1 MSEQAQTA
9 QTKEARD
16 ERIRAMV
23 IAWLREA
30 FETGDYRLLNRGG
43 ATPSK
48 DYYIQIRN
56 RTEAD
61 LRELRMKVEIYK
73 DGVLADTVT
82 AKTGASGIAAG
93 EVGQMA
99 FFTKETRFSSMKALP
114 DTVEYKTDWVPGQVM
129 EVKEKGRR
137 LSKRKKKKL
146 SQAFQA
152 GAGDLLRDK
161 KGEYLRRL
169 GRLKET
175 AADEE
180 IRKGLEG
187 LIPILEKI
195 FARVEELPGSE
206 EEIKRLLDRYLPM
219 IINPA
224 ESYQSYAGKDITG
237 EDMDDLREEVI
248 SGIRLVTEACENLLN
263 RLYEDGIVD
272 ASTDISVLKMMLKQD
287 GLLDPDIP
295 KDR

>member
-1 MSEQAQTA
+1 MGSGSAPKRRQERKIGGMSEQAQTA

-93 EVGQMA
+93 ESGSWP
-99 FFTKETRFSSMKALP
+99 SSRRRP
-114 DTVEYKTDWVPGQVM
+114 SSVPEG
-129 EVKEKGRR
+129 
-137 LSKRKKKKL
+137 S
-146 SQAFQA
+146 A
-152 GAGDLLRDK
+152 GHG
-161 KGEYLRRL
+161 
-169 GRLKET
+169 
-175 AADEE
+175 
-180 IRKGLEG
+180 GL
-187 LIPILEKI
+187 
-195 FARVEELPGSE
+195 
-206 EEIKRLLDRYLPM
+206 
-219 IINPA
+219 
-224 ESYQSYAGKDITG
+224 
-237 EDMDDLREEVI
+237 
-248 SGIRLVTEACENLLN
+248 
-263 RLYEDGIVD
+263 
-272 ASTDISVLKMMLKQD
+272 
-287 GLLDPDIP
+287 
-295 KDR
+295 